1 MASVE
6 GLGSVEGDGEIN
18 NCWWVGRG
26 DDYVRPQGRARE
38 DSVDS
43 RCMAGPGDGFHNFRQ
58 NKVMSAANGR
68 KIAAAVAGYVR
79 GSLGIDLASPA
90 LGVGSRATRIP
101 EERKQAEAALVDEI
115 PLVE

>member
-1 MASVE
+1 
-6 GLGSVEGDGEIN
+6 
-18 NCWWVGRG
+18 
-26 DDYVRPQGRARE
+26 
-38 DSVDS
+38 
-43 RCMAGPGDGFHNFRQ
+43 MAGPGDGFHNFRQ